1 MNKND
6 ITDEI
11 LVALADDELP
21 ETEAAEV
28 HSIVMEHDDL
38 MRRYSSFVET
48 RFLLQED
55 AKKKI
60 ELSVETERFIDE
72 QLGLA
77 SEDNVVPLASRKKLQ
92 PITRARQFMQ
102 MAAALAV
109 GVMVGPLAMMT
120 GVFVTPVAVTQIV
133 EVEDGKSPRIPN
145 NKPGESLRPVFANVA
160 EVGIDFVVLGGAGN
174 TYENGDSF
182 DFSEG
187 MKIKIKSPIAGEVKV
202 IELTGVDSIT
212 EWPTLLT
219 GPIRA
224 DEIYEIPV
232 GKDNFWYPDAKGL
245 LTLKISINDGVNEP
259 VQKHLIFANSH
270 ND

>member
-6 ITDEI
+6 ITDEM

-120 GVFVTPVAVTQIV
+120 GVFVTPVAVTQLA
-133 EVEDGKSPRIPN
+133 DN
-145 NKPGESLRPVFANVA
+145 GEGLRPIVRNGLNSSIDLVITPAN
-160 EVGIDFVVLGGAGN
+160 GGTVESGSN
-174 TYENGDSF
+174 F
-182 DFSEG
+182 DFKEPF
-187 MKIKIKSPIAGEVKV
+187 KVKV
-202 IELTGVDSIT
+202 QPSIDGHLSIFQL
-212 EWPTLLT
+212 ESNGNFEPWPDQNIFLKK
-219 GPIRA
+219 A
-224 DEIYEIPV
+224 EIYETISY
-232 GKDNFWYPDAKGL
+232 KLDAQFTP
-245 LTLKISINDGVNEP
+245 LTLKVILEAESGSIIER
-259 VQKHLIFANSH
+259 LFIFDNS
-270 ND
+270 NGGFDEKK

>member
-6 ITDEI
+6 ITDEM

-60 ELSVETERFIDE
+60 ELSVEAERFIDE

-92 PITRARQFMQ
+92 PITRARQFIQ

-120 GVFVTPVAVTQIV
+120 GIFVAPVAVTQAV
-133 EVEDGKSPRIPN
+133 EEQVIKPPIEAKEQPR
-145 NKPGESLRPVFANVA
+145 EALRPVFASTENEKLDA
-160 EVGIDFVVLGGAGN
+160 VLIGEAGG
-174 TYENGDSF
+174 TFDSGDSLNLR
-182 DFSEG
+182 EG
-187 MKIKIKSPIAGEVKV
+187 FIIKIQSPIPGKLAVYEVHSSGNLEKWPLGKT
-202 IELTGVDSIT
+202 EIT
-212 EWPTLLT
+212 ADKIFIFPSKGRLIRLSEPKNLLVLKLMINE
-219 GPIRA
+219 GKP
-224 DEIYEIPV
+224 DEISR
-232 GKDNFWYPDAKGL
+232 L
-245 LTLKISINDGVNEP
+245 
-259 VQKHLIFANSH
+259 LIFGHSGG
-270 ND
+270 D

>member
-6 ITDEI
+6 ITDEM

-28 HSIVMEHDDL
+28 HSIVMGHDDL

-48 RFLLQED
+48 RFLLQEN

-77 SEDNVVPLASRKKLQ
+77 SEDNVVPLASRKKLL

-109 GVMVGPLAMMT
+109 GVMVGPLATMT
-120 GVFVTPVAVTQIV
+120 GFFEVPEAVTQVV
-133 EVEDGKSPRIPN
+133 EEQAIKQPR
-145 NKPGESLRPVFANVA
+145 ETLRPVFASTENEKLDA
-160 EVGIDFVVLGGAGN
+160 VLIGEAGG
-174 TYENGDSF
+174 TFDNGDSLNLR
-182 DFSEG
+182 EG
-187 MKIKIKSPIAGEVKV
+187 FIIKIQSPISGVLAVYEVHSSSNLEKWPLGKNEVTADKIFMFPPEGSLIRLSETKNLLVLKLV
-202 IELTGVDSIT
+202 INEGK
-212 EWPTLLT
+212 
-219 GPIRA
+219 A
-224 DEIYEIPV
+224 DEIS
-232 GKDNFWYPDAKGL
+232 KL
-245 LTLKISINDGVNEP
+245 
-259 VQKHLIFANSH
+259 LIFGHSGGN
-270 ND
+270 

>member
-6 ITDEI
+6 ITDEM

-21 ETEAAEV
+21 ETEATEV

-120 GVFVTPVAVTQIV
+120 GVFVAPVAVTQAV
-133 EVEDGKSPRIPN
+133 DERPR
-145 NKPGESLRPVFANVA
+145 KELRPVFANITKD
-160 EVGIDFVVLGGAGN
+160 GIDAVVVGGAGN

-182 DFSEG
+182 NFSNG
-187 MKIKIKSPIAGEVKV
+187 IKLKIISPIAGDLKV
-202 IELTGVDSIT
+202 YELKRDANVS
-212 EWPTLLT
+212 EWPTSLSAPL
-219 GPIRA
+219 IA
-224 DEIYEIPV
+224 NEIYELPV